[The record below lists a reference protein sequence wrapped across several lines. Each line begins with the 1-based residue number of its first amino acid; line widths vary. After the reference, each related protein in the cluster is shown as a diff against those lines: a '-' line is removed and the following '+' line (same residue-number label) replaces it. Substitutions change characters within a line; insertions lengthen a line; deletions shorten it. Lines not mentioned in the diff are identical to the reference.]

1 MVICPVCGEE
11 NPERARFC
19 LACGAPLEG
28 REESS
33 GEERRLV
40 TVVFCELV
48 GLGETG
54 TDPEELKRSLDPY
67 HALVRQQVT
76 NYGGTVDKF
85 MGATALSV
93 FGAPVA
99 HEDDPERALRVT
111 LNVRDAVHQLA
122 ESTRTC
128 ASRSASASTPVR
140 RSSVGRAS
148 ARRSARR

>member
-1 MVICPVCGEE
+1 VVVCPVCGEE

-28 REESS
+28 GEEPP

-40 TVVFCELV
+40 TVVFSELV

-99 HEDDPERALRVT
+99 HEDDPERALRVA
-111 LNVRDAVHQLA
+111 LNIRDAVHQLA
-122 ESTRTC
+122 ESN
-128 ASRSASASTPVR
+128 PDVR
-140 RSSVGRAS
+140 VAVRFGLNTGEAIVGRRGWPQM
-148 ARRSARR
+148 ARR

>member
-1 MVICPVCGEE
+1 MPGAGMRPLLRGRARGSGLVLGRLREPRAGRSPPRAATGVAPASFCTRVDSAGMVICPVCGEE

-54 TDPEELKRSLDPY
+54 TDPEELKR
-67 HALVRQQVT
+67 
-76 NYGGTVDKF
+76 
-85 MGATALSV
+85 
-93 FGAPVA
+93 
-99 HEDDPERALRVT
+99 
-111 LNVRDAVHQLA
+111 
-122 ESTRTC
+122 
-128 ASRSASASTPVR
+128 
-140 RSSVGRAS
+140 
-148 ARRSARR
+148 